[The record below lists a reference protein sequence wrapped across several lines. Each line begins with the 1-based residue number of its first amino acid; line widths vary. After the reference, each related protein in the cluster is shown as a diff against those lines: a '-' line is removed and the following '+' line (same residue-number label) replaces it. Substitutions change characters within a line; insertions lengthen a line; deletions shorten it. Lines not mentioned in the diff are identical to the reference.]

1 MSIDSVASLD
11 DSPAYHHGNLRKA
24 LVDAAIEILKEDG
37 VHKAGLRSVARKVGV
52 SQAAPYSHFKDKE
65 DLLAAVSERGFSAM
79 AKAMEFE
86 AMGTLTERERL
97 LALARGYIKFA
108 VQEKSLF
115 QLMFSSEG
123 SLLASNLELALA
135 KKSCREL
142 LLNSLAEELQLTDNQ
157 EIKLATAELALWSS
171 IHGLATLIV
180 QGDADFFNDN
190 ISEVDELVT
199 EVTSCLRM
207 FE

>member
-1 MSIDSVASLD
+1 MNLNSAPSDEV
-11 DSPAYHHGNLRKA
+11 PTYHHGSLRKA
-24 LVDAAIEILKEDG
+24 LVDAAIEILKEEG

-65 DLLAAVSERGFSAM
+65 DLLATVSARGFALM

-108 VQEKSLF
+108 VQEKALF
-115 QLMFSSEG
+115 KLMFSLESK
-123 SLLASNLELALA
+123 SFISHSELALA
-135 KKSCREL
+135 KKTCRDL
-142 LLNSLAEELQLTDNQ
+142 LLNSLTEELQLADNQ
-157 EIKLATAELALWSS
+157 QIKLSTAELALWSC
-171 IHGLATLIV
+171 IHGLATLMV
-180 QGDADFFNDN
+180 QGEDDFCNNKIDK
-190 ISEVDELVT
+190 VDELVA
-199 EVTSCLRM
+199 EVALCLRV